1 MTNKSIRDYI
11 NLIENAQKEEVE
23 EGLVKDIKRLAT
35 GKDVKTRAGQE
46 ISKAQQASMTGDNKT
61 AHKHFKRYDKL
72 DKLANKEQGVAEGT
86 GTVTASSIVNFIN
99 SEINR
104 YYEQDNDFAAQWLAE
119 LVHNITDSRPGW
131 KKLTYD
137 EVLQGFIQYDIDRL
151 LKIGDREAKQIV
163 KVYNNLKQQ
172 LIAKFGSKQGV
183 EEEQLEE
190 TSPEAIAKIE
200 QLTRK

>member
-11 NLIENAQKEEVE
+11 NLIENAQRE
-23 EGLVKDIKRLAT
+23 D
-35 GKDVKTRAGQE
+35 
-46 ISKAQQASMTGDNKT
+46 
-61 AHKHFKRYDKL
+61 
-72 DKLANKEQGVAEGT
+72 VAEGT

-104 YYEQDNDFAAQWLAE
+104 YSEQDNDFAAQWLAE

-163 KVYNNLKQQ
+163 KVYHNLKQQ
-172 LIAKFGSKQGV
+172 LIAKFGPKQGV
-183 EEEQLEE
+183 AEEQLEE
-190 TSPEAIAKIE
+190 TTPDAIAKINE
-200 QLTRK
+200 LTRRP